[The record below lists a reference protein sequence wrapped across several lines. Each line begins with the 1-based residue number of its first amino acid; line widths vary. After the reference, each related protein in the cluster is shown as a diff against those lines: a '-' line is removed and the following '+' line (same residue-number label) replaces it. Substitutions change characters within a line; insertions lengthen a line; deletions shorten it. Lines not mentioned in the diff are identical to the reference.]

1 MDTYTPTAARKNL
14 YQILKDVN
22 VQRKP
27 VVISP
32 ARGDKSEEAVLVNR
46 ADWNSIMETLYL
58 ENNGTLAMV
67 ERRRADD
74 SGTTDIDDVDWD
86 KL

>member
-32 ARGDKSEEAVLVNR
+32 ARGSKDEEAVVVNR

-58 ENNGTLAMV
+58 ENTGALATA
-67 ERRRADD
+67 EKRRADE
-74 SGTTDIDDVDWD
+74 SGSTDIDDIDWD
-86 KL
+86 TL

>member
-22 VQRKP
+22 VHRRP

-32 ARGDKSEEAVLVNR
+32 ARGNKDEEAVVVNR
-46 ADWNSIMETLYL
+46 ADWNSIVETLYL
-58 ENNGTLAMV
+58 ESTGTLSAV
-67 ERRRADD
+67 EKRRADN
-74 SGTTDIDDVDWD
+74 SGTTDIDDIDWD
-86 KL
+86 TL